1 MSSGDTPFVL
11 LLSWRDVVYF
21 VPFFLSEGRTTSHPA
36 ADKHLQW
43 VQSMAEFTHLHLHT
57 DYSLLDGACDVDKLV
72 ERVSQIGQRSVAMTD
87 HGNIYGAVHFFDAAK
102 KKGVKPILGCE
113 LYVCKN
119 EDHRADPTGDKYN
132 HLLVLAQNEE
142 GYRNLI
148 RITSEASVHGF
159 YKKPRVSKAYLARHA
174 EGLIGFSGCLSGEL
188 CEHLLAGEYEA
199 ARATAAQYRDIF
211 GRENFYLEIQDQG
224 LIQEKQIHKD
234 LFRLER
240 ELEIPLVATN
250 DSHYL
255 CEDDHKPHD
264 VMLCVQTG
272 AKVQDANR
280 FRFDADQFYVKTAEE
295 MERLFPDRLDILG
308 RTQEIAEC
316 CNLKLNKVDN
326 PFPEFAVPAGHTID
340 SYFEEICRAGY
351 RKRLETSIRHLRAR
365 GLLRSELHEYEA
377 RLEREISII
386 KQMKYAGYFLIV
398 WDFIRYAREQGI
410 PVGPGR
416 GSAAGSL
423 VAYVMEITNVDP
435 LQNALLFERFLNPER
450 VSMPDIDVDFC
461 MNRRGEVIDYVT
473 RKYGRE
479 QVAQIITFNTMAAKA
494 AIKDCGRAMDMP
506 YGDVDRIAKLIP
518 ATIGVTIDKALEE
531 QPELRKIY
539 DNDAQIRE
547 LIDTAKKLEGLVRG
561 SGVHAAGVV
570 IAPRPLTELVPIAK
584 TKNDEIV
591 TAYDMKA
598 VEKMGLLKMDFLG
611 LTTLTVITD
620 ALKLIQQNRGEAL
633 DIETIPLDDK
643 PTYEKVFHRALTS
656 GVFQFESGG
665 MRDVLRRYK
674 PESIEDLTALNALY
688 RPGPIQGGMI
698 DDFIERKW
706 GRRKVEYL
714 LPELES
720 LLKETLGVIV
730 YQEQVMQIANKLASY
745 SLGEADLLRRAMGKK
760 DPAEMAKQRA
770 RFMDGAAGLGLPKE
784 PAGEISDQMEK
795 FAGYGFNKSHSAAYA
810 LLAYQTAYL
819 KTHYPVEFMAALLT
833 SEISKPEN
841 VVKYI
846 QECREMG
853 IAVEPPDVRC
863 SGAHFTP
870 SGEAIRFGLTA
881 IKNVGANAIESI
893 LTARRSLE
901 AEGKSFTSF
910 WEFCEH
916 VDLRLMNKRVI
927 ESLIKAGALD
937 SMGSRAQLT
946 AAIDK
951 AIERA
956 QKAQRDAAQGQ
967 HGLFGLFNEQTAPG
981 RGVDDLPR
989 VAEWEENERLSAEK
1003 EVLGFF
1009 VSGHPLDKYAEKLRN
1024 LSGVVS
1030 VADALEM
1037 KPPAAPRWGQQ
1048 RDPASEIS
1056 IAGVLVG
1063 MRSAK
1068 SRRNDKMYAQGQIED
1083 ATGKIEVICFAK
1095 DYERL
1100 AEQLK
1105 TEAAV
1110 LLRGTLIG
1118 DEDSAPKLAIEG
1130 LQPLDE
1136 VEIKLPRAVR
1146 IRADVER
1153 LNEERMQAV
1162 RMRLSAAP
1170 GPGKVMIH
1178 LKKNDHFEVV
1188 VEPRN
1193 ASVAAD
1199 RAWIESIEEILGR
1212 GSVQVLV

>member
-1 MSSGDTPFVL
+1 MP
-11 LLSWRDVVYF
+11 
-21 VPFFLSEGRTTSHPA
+21 
-36 ADKHLQW
+36 
-43 VQSMAEFTHLHLHT
+43 EFTHLHLHT

-72 ERVSQIGQRSVAMTD
+72 ERVSSIGQKSVAMTD

-102 KKGVKPILGCE
+102 KKGIKPILGCE
-113 LYVCKN
+113 LYVCKK
-119 EDHRADPTGDKYN
+119 EDHRADPSGDKYN
-132 HLLVLAQNEE
+132 HLLVLAENEE

-159 YKKPRVSKAYLARHA
+159 YKKPRVSKQYLAQHA

-188 CEHLLAGEYEA
+188 SEQLLKGDYDA
-199 ARATAAQYRDIF
+199 ARSTALQYQDIF
-211 GRENFYLEIQDQG
+211 GRGNFYLEIQDQG
-224 LIQEKQIHKD
+224 LEMEKRIHSD
-234 LFRLER
+234 LFKLER
-240 ELEIPLVATN
+240 ELDIPLVATN

-255 CEDDHKPHD
+255 CEDDHQAHD
-264 VMLCVQTG
+264 TMLCVQTG
-272 AKVQDANR
+272 AKVQDKDR
-280 FRFDADQFYVKTAEE
+280 FRFDGDQFYVKSAEE
-295 MERLFPDRLDILG
+295 MGRLFPDSPALLQ
-308 RTQEIAEC
+308 RTQEIAER
-316 CNLKLNKVDN
+316 CNLKLSKVEN
-326 PFPEFAVPAGHTID
+326 PFPEFAVPEGHTID
-340 SYFEEICRAGY
+340 SYFEQICREGY
-351 RKRLETSIRHLRAR
+351 KKRLATAIHHLETRGQLRHP
-365 GLLRSELHEYEA
+365 LHEYDA
-377 RLEREISII
+377 RLEREIGII
-386 KQMKYAGYFLIV
+386 KQMKYSGYFLIV
-398 WDFIRYAREQGI
+398 WDFIRYGREQGI

-461 MNRRGEVIDYVT
+461 MNRRGEVIEYVT

-518 ATIGVTIDKALEE
+518 ATIGITIDKALEE
-531 QPELRKIY
+531 QPELAKIY
-539 DNDAQIRE
+539 NSDVQIRE

-598 VEKMGLLKMDFLG
+598 IEKMGLLKMDFLG

-620 ALKLIQQNRGEAL
+620 ALKLIELNRDVIL

-643 PTYEKVFHRALTS
+643 TTYEKVFHRALTS

-674 PESIEDLTALNALY
+674 PETIEDLTALNALY

-698 DDFIERKW
+698 DDFIDRKW
-706 GRRKVEYL
+706 GRSKVEYM
-714 LPELES
+714 LPQLEP

-730 YQEQVMQIANKLASY
+730 YQEQVMQIANVLASY

-760 DPAEMAKQRA
+760 DPNEMAKQRN
-770 RFMDGAAGLGLPKE
+770 RFMEGAAGLGLPKE
-784 PAGEISDQMEK
+784 PAGEIFDQMEK

-846 QECREMG
+846 QECREME
-853 IAVEPPDVRC
+853 ISVEPPDVRL

-870 SGEAIRFGLTA
+870 SGDAIRFGLTA
-881 IKNVGANAIESI
+881 IKNVGGNAIESI
-893 LTARRSLE
+893 LTVRRELE
-901 AEGKSFTSF
+901 EKGSAFTTF
-910 WEFCEH
+910 WEFCEK
-916 VDLRLMNKRVI
+916 VDLRLLNKRVI

-937 SMGSRAQLT
+937 SMGTRAQLT
-946 AAIDK
+946 AAVDR
-951 AIERA
+951 AIERG
-956 QKAQRDAAQGQ
+956 QKAQKDAAQGQ
-967 HGLFGLFNEQTAPG
+967 HGLFGLFNEAPAHGAG
-981 RGVDDLPR
+981 RSGNDLPN
-989 VAEWEENERLSAEK
+989 VPDWEEKARLDGEK

-1009 VSGHPLDKYAEKLRN
+1009 VSGHPLDKYAEKIRN
-1024 LSGVVS
+1024 LPNVVS
-1030 VADALEM
+1030 TAAALEM
-1037 KPPAAPRWGQQ
+1037 KPPPPPRWGQQ
-1048 RDPASEIS
+1048 RDPSDEIS

-1063 MRSAK
+1063 IRAAK
-1068 SRRNDKMYAQGQIED
+1068 SKRNDKMYAQGQIED
-1083 ATGKIEVICFAK
+1083 SFGKLDVICFAK

-1100 AEQLK
+1100 SEQLK

-1118 DEDSAPKLAIEG
+1118 EEDSAPKLAISG
-1130 LQPLDE
+1130 LQALDE
-1136 VEIKLPRAVR
+1136 VQVRLPTGVR
-1146 IRADVER
+1146 LR
-1153 LNEERMQAV
+1153 LNLDIASEDLFVSLKEKID
-1162 RMRLSAAP
+1162 AAP
-1170 GPGKVMIH
+1170 GPGKLMMH
-1178 LKKNDHFEVV
+1178 LQKKGHYEVV
-1188 VEPRN
+1188 LEPTG

-1199 RAWIESIEEILGR
+1199 RGWVESIEELLGR
-1212 GSVQVLV
+1212 GAVQVLS